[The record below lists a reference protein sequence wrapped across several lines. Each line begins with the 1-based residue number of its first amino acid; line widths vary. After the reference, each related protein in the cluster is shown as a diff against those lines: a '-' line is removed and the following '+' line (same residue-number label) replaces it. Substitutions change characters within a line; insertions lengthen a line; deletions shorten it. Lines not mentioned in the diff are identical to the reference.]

1 MSEHTKL
8 FERAAARYEPPDL
21 SVDRL
26 LKRRDRKRRNQRIT
40 AGVVGIAV
48 FVGLVWIV
56 TSGLSFDRTQTPA
69 VPGGAETGPAVTG
82 QSGTG
87 DFYSEDFSGLPPE
100 GAVAS
105 SPVEGEVVADF
116 AKIHVGFVYVYADGR
131 VIWMR
136 DGTGSIY
143 EQRLTPEGVD
153 LVLSG
158 DVKPRTFLDAW
169 FGPDAV
175 GLPAGAW
182 ADPTVRAYVP
192 PRYAICYTDKDGN
205 LVDPSGVVDFL
216 LPSEAEA
223 LLRAKERTYDHN
235 AGLGGSI
242 SPATCFEVT
251 IDEAR
256 ALDDILS
263 NATRQIDILRHRAFE
278 RYVCCGPGNALTFHP
293 TGGIKE
299 LGQPPEWH
307 GQPSSIMFNLLLP
320 QGEWLAWGG

>member
-8 FERAAARYEPPDL
+8 FERAGALYEPPDL
-21 SVDRL
+21 PMDGL
-26 LKRRDRKRRNQRIT
+26 LKRRDRNRRNQRIA

-48 FVGLVWIV
+48 FAGLVWIV

-105 SPVEGEVVADF
+105 NPDEGEVVADF

-136 DGTGSIY
+136 AATGSTY
-143 EQRLTPEGVD
+143 EQLLTPEGVD

-182 ADPTVRAYVP
+182 ADPTIRAYVP

-205 LVDPSGVVDFL
+205 LVDPSGVVEFL

-223 LLRAKERTYDHN
+223 LLRGKERTYDHIG
-235 AGLGGSI
+235 GLGGSI
-242 SPATCFEVT
+242 RPATCFEVT

-263 NATRQIDILRHRAFE
+263 HATRQLDILRHPAFE
-278 RYVCCGPGNALTFHP
+278 REVIGRGEFAFVP
-293 TGGIKE
+293 TGKIKE

-307 GQPSSIMFNLLLP
+307 GQPSSIIFTPLLP
-320 QGEWLAWGG
+320 QGEWLEWGG

>member
-1 MSEHTKL
+1 MSETK
-8 FERAAARYEPPDL
+8 DL
-21 SVDRL
+21 LRRGGEGFAPREGIMDSL
-26 LKRRDRKRRNQRIT
+26 LRRRDRKRRNQRIA

-48 FVGLVWIV
+48 FGAAVWIV
-56 TSGLSFDRTQTPA
+56 TSGGAFDRTETPA
-69 VPGGAETGPAVTG
+69 VPGGSETGPAVTG
-82 QSGTG
+82 QTGTS
-87 DFYSEDFSGLPPE
+87 DFYSEDFSGLPAG

-136 DGTGSIY
+136 DATGSIY

-182 ADPTVRAYVP
+182 ADQTIRAYVP

-223 LLRAKERTYDHN
+223 LLRAKERTYDQN

-242 SPATCFEVT
+242 PPATCFEVT

-263 NATRQIDILRHRAFE
+263 NATRQIDILRHPAFE
-278 RYVCCGPGNALTFHP
+278 RYVCCGPGNPLTFHP
-293 TGGIKE
+293 TGKIKE

-307 GQPSSIMFNLLLP
+307 GQPSSITFNLLLP
-320 QGEWLAWGG
+320 QDEWLAWGG

>member
-8 FERAAARYEPPDL
+8 FERRRPVRAARPSDGRSPEATRPESQEPAY
-21 SVDRL
+21 RGGR
-26 LKRRDRKRRNQRIT
+26 RRDRGLRW
-40 AGVVGIAV
+40 
-48 FVGLVWIV
+48 VGLDRYERVV
-56 TSGLSFDRTQTPA
+56 VRSHPDAGRSGRGGDRT
-69 VPGGAETGPAVTG
+69 GGDG

-105 SPVEGEVVADF
+105 NPDEGEVVADF

-136 DGTGSIY
+136 AATGSIY

-158 DVKPRTFLDAW
+158 DVKPPTFLDAW

-182 ADPTVRAYVP
+182 ADPTIRAYVP

-205 LVDPSGVVDFL
+205 LVDPSSVVEFL
-216 LPSEAEA
+216 LPSKPKPCSAA
-223 LLRAKERTYDHN
+223 RNGRTTISGDSAGASVLR
-235 AGLGGSI
+235 
-242 SPATCFEVT
+242 
-251 IDEAR
+251 
-256 ALDDILS
+256 
-263 NATRQIDILRHRAFE
+263 
-278 RYVCCGPGNALTFHP
+278 
-293 TGGIKE
+293 
-299 LGQPPEWH
+299 
-307 GQPSSIMFNLLLP
+307 
-320 QGEWLAWGG
+320 LASR

>member
-8 FERAAARYEPPDL
+8 FERAGALYEPPDL
-21 SVDRL
+21 PMDGL
-26 LKRRDRKRRNQRIT
+26 LKRRDRNRRNQRIA

-48 FVGLVWIV
+48 FAGLVWIV
-56 TSGLSFDRTQTPA
+56 TNGLSFDRTQTPA

-105 SPVEGEVVADF
+105 NPDEGEVVADF

-136 DGTGSIY
+136 AATGSIY

-158 DVKPRTFLDAW
+158 DVKPPTFLDAW

-182 ADPTVRAYVP
+182 ARIQRSGRMCRRGTRSATRIRMGISSIRPASWSSCSPQSRSPAPRQGTDVRPY
-192 PRYAICYTDKDGN
+192 RGTRREH
-205 LVDPSGVVDFL
+205 PSCD
-216 LPSEAEA
+216 
-223 LLRAKERTYDHN
+223 LLR
-235 AGLGGSI
+235 
-242 SPATCFEVT
+242 
-251 IDEAR
+251 
-256 ALDDILS
+256 
-263 NATRQIDILRHRAFE
+263 
-278 RYVCCGPGNALTFHP
+278 GNDR
-293 TGGIKE
+293 
-299 LGQPPEWH
+299 
-307 GQPSSIMFNLLLP
+307 
-320 QGEWLAWGG
+320 

>member
-1 MSEHTKL
+1 M
-8 FERAAARYEPPDL
+8 DG
-21 SVDRL
+21 L
-26 LKRRDRKRRNQRIT
+26 LKRRDRKRRNQRIA
-40 AGVVGIAV
+40 AGVLGIAF
-48 FVGLVWIV
+48 FVAAIWIV
-56 TSGLSFDRTQTPA
+56 TTGGSFDRTQTPA
-69 VPGGAETGPAVTG
+69 VPGPAETGPAVTE
-82 QSGTG
+82 QTGTG

-105 SPVEGEVVADF
+105 SPVEGQVVADF

-131 VIWMR
+131 VIWMKAA
-136 DGTGSIY
+136 TGSIY

-153 LVLSG
+153 LVRSG
-158 DVKPRTFLDAW
+158 AVKPRTFLEAW

-182 ADPTVRAYVP
+182 ADPTISAYVP
-192 PRYAICYTDKDGN
+192 PRYAICSSG
-205 LVDPSGVVDFL
+205 LVDSL

-223 LLRAKERTYDHN
+223 LLRGKERTYDHT

-242 SPATCFEVT
+242 PPATCFEVT

-263 NATRQIDILRHRAFE
+263 NATRQIDILRHPAFE

-293 TGGIKE
+293 TGKIKE

-307 GQPSSIMFNLLLP
+307 GQPSSIIFSPLLP
-320 QGEWLAWGG
+320 QGEWIFWAG